1 MKLGKK
7 SLLIIAFG
15 LFAIVLFGLWSV
27 YSQQLTRKTELA
39 GNLDTARLKLNGL
52 NNEPLTHRQDEL
64 EWHLEQVGAQSAAA
78 REMLSQPIG
87 SIAVSDH
94 LFEIAA
100 ANSVNITALSSSG
113 LAEAEMAGLVLP
125 LLPLSI
131 TATGDMAD
139 LAGFITRLS
148 NDYPTSLISTAG
160 MNIPETG
167 EAASV
172 DIEMAIFSYRGDD
185 DG

>member
-7 SLLIIAFG
+7 SLLIIAIG
-15 LFAIVLFGLWSV
+15 LFAIVLFGLWSI

-39 GNLDTARLKLNGL
+39 VNLETARLKLNGI
-52 NNEPLTHRQDEL
+52 NDEPLTRRQDEL
-64 EWHLEQVGAQSAAA
+64 EWHLQQVGSQSAAA
-78 REMLSQPIG
+78 REMLAQPIG

-100 ANSVNITALSSSG
+100 AHSVNITALSSPG
-113 LAEAEMAGLVLP
+113 PAEADMAGLILP

-172 DIEMAIFSYRGDD
+172 DIELAIYSYRGDD

>member
-15 LFAIVLFGLWSV
+15 IFAIVLFGLWSV
-27 YSQQLTRKTELA
+27 YSQQLTRKAELA

-52 NNEPLTHRQDEL
+52 NNEPLAHRQDEL
-64 EWHLEQVGAQSAAA
+64 EWQLEQVGAQSAAA
-78 REMLSQPIG
+78 REMLAQPIG

-100 ANSVNITALSSSG
+100 AHSVNITAIRSSG
-113 LAEAEMAGLVLP
+113 RAEAEMAGLILP

-131 TATGDMAD
+131 TATGDIAD

-148 NDYPTSLISTAG
+148 HDYPTSLISTVG

-172 DIEMAIFSYRGDD
+172 DIEMAIFSYRGDA